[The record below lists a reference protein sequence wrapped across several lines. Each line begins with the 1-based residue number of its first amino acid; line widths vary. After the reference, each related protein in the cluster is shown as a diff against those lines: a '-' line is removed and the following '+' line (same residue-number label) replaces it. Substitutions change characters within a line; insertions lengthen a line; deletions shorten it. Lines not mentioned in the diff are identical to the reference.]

1 MVVLHS
7 EGVAVAV
14 GAAEVLLLVMQ
25 VFEGRADRL
34 IGVNVLLKNAVVAL
48 EELSFVHLLPAVLSL

>member
-7 EGVAVAV
+7 ERVAVAV
-14 GAAEVLLLVMQ
+14 SAAEVLLLVVQ

-48 EELSFVHLLPAVLSL
+48 EELSFVHLLPADLSL